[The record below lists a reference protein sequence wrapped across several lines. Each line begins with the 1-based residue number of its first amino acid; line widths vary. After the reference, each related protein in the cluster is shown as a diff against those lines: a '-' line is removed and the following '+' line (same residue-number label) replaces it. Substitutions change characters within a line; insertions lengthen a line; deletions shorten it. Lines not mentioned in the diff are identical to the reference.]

1 MFYCSEQQSRLE
13 CAAGR
18 LSDCRSG
25 LPFARRTVPRR
36 GLEVLPKFWKNSG
49 KILSE
54 HMNGQTKHL
63 YVFGPFRFDPEERLL
78 LRDGRPVPLAPKA
91 VETLLLLVQNAGHL
105 VDKDDLVKR
114 VWPDAFVEEG
124 NLNKNIFVL
133 RKALGQW
140 DGGLEY
146 IETVPKR
153 GYRFIGA
160 VNQVMEVEPG
170 SQPQPPAVPNLI
182 NERTSPSCWKIVT
195 PISLLLIAG
204 LLAGGLFWHSR
215 QRRQPFTEKDTI
227 VLADFD
233 NKTGETAFDDTLK
246 QALAVDIE
254 QSPLLR
260 VLSDRRVAHSM
271 QMMGRSPAERLS
283 TSVAEELCQRVGS
296 KAIVAGSIANLG
308 GEYIV
313 GLKAT
318 DCATGDSLAVV
329 QARASSKANVIK
341 ALDQEVAS
349 LRGRLGESL
358 NSVQKFATPVEE
370 ATTPSLEALHAYS
383 LGVKTFNTTGLMAAL
398 PLFKRAVELDSRF
411 AMAYANMGSV
421 YADLGEW
428 ALARENERKA
438 YDLREKVSERE
449 RLFIE
454 SHYYSIATGEHEKA
468 VQVYELWQR
477 MYPRDPYPYM
487 DLGTTYSILGW
498 YDKALDQYREALRLD
513 PDMAG
518 NYLNLGECWARL
530 NRLDQ
535 AEAVYK
541 QAEERKLEAEAL
553 QGTRYGL
560 AFLKGDV
567 GEMARLVTIATGKA
581 GAEDML
587 LTRQADTEAFSGRLK
602 MARKLERRAIELAKH
617 NGDNE
622 TAAYDQVEEGLW
634 EAEFGFSQQARVD
647 AGGALRPTSNQAIK
661 AVAAVVLARAGD
673 GARAL
678 EVVNKL
684 NKDFPLDTMIQGYWI
699 PTARA
704 AIELSHGRAANAIE
718 LLQATSA
725 YELGA
730 NATMYPVY
738 VRGQA
743 YLRAR
748 NGAAAAAEFQKILDH
763 PGVVLNSPLGA
774 LAHLGV
780 SRSYALSG
788 DAAKSRAAR
797 HDFLTLW
804 NDADP
809 DIPILKEAKAEY
821 AKLQ

>member
-1 MFYCSEQQSRLE
+1 
-13 CAAGR
+13 
-18 LSDCRSG
+18 
-25 LPFARRTVPRR
+25 
-36 GLEVLPKFWKNSG
+36 
-49 KILSE
+49 
-54 HMNGQTKHL
+54 MNAQTKHF

-105 VDKDDLVKR
+105 VDKDDLMKR

-124 NLNKNIFVL
+124 SLNKNIFVL

-160 VNQVMEVEPG
+160 VNRVMEVEPG
-170 SQPQPPAVPNLI
+170 SQPQLPAGANLI
-182 NERTSPSCWKIVT
+182 DERTSPSWKIVT
-195 PISLLLIAG
+195 PIWLLLIAG

-215 QRRQPFTEKDTI
+215 ERGQPLTEKDTI

-254 QSPLLR
+254 QSPFLR
-260 VLSDRRVAHSM
+260 ILSDRRVAHAM
-271 QMMGRSPAERLS
+271 QMMGRSSAERLT
-283 TSVAEELCQRVGS
+283 TSVAQELCQRVGS

-313 GLKAT
+313 GLNAT
-318 DCATGDSLAVV
+318 DCATGDSLALV
-329 QARASSKANVIK
+329 QARASSKADVLR
-341 ALDQEVAS
+341 ALDQEVAK
-349 LRGRLGESL
+349 LRGKLGESL
-358 NSVQKFATPVEE
+358 SSVQEFHTPVEE
-370 ATTPSLEALHAYS
+370 ATTPSLEALQALT
-383 LGVKTFNTTGLMAAL
+383 LGLKTFNTKGLLAAL
-398 PLFKRAVELDSRF
+398 PFYERAVELDPNF
-411 AMAYANMGSV
+411 AMAYADMGSL
-421 YADLGEW
+421 YFDLGEW
-428 ALARENERKA
+428 TLAAKYERKA
-438 YDLREKVSERE
+438 YELREKVSERE

-468 VQVYELWQR
+468 MQVYELWQR

-518 NYLNLGECWARL
+518 NYLNLGECWVRL

-535 AEAVYK
+535 AETIYK
-541 QAEERKLEAEAL
+541 QADERKLEAEPLLA
-553 QGTRYGL
+553 TRYQL

-567 GEMARLVTIATGKA
+567 GEMARLVATAAGKA

-587 LTRQADTEAFSGRLK
+587 LMRQADTEAFNGRLER
-602 MARKLERRAIELAKH
+602 ARKLEWRAIELAKH
-617 NGDNE
+617 NRANE
-622 TAAYDQVEEGLW
+622 TAAYYQAEAGLW
-634 EAEFGFSQQARVD
+634 EAEYGYPQQARVD
-647 AGGALRPTSNQAIK
+647 AGGALRAASGQAIK
-661 AVAAVVLARAGD
+661 AMAAVVLARAGD
-673 GARAL
+673 ATRGL
-678 EVVNKL
+678 GLVNKL
-684 NKDFPLDTMIQGYWI
+684 NKEFPLDTMIQGYWL

-704 AIELSHGRAANAIE
+704 AIELSYGRAVDAIE
-718 LLQATSA
+718 LLQATSP

-730 NATMYPVY
+730 NATLYPVY

-743 YLRAR
+743 YLRTR

-774 LAHLGV
+774 LAHLGLGQA
-780 SRSYALSG
+780 YALSG
-788 DAAKSRAAR
+788 DATKSRTAYKE
-797 HDFLTLW
+797 FLALW
-804 NDADP
+804 KDADG